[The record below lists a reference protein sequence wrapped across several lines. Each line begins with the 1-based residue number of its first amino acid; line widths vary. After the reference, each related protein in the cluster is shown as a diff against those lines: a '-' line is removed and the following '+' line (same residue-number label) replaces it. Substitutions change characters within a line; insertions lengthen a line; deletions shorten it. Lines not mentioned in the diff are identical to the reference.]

1 MARKI
6 KTTPVVRDKDG
17 NILYIDEG
25 DEGTLDT
32 VLEAMERTP
41 EEDAEFEKSLYG

>member
-25 DEGTLDT
+25 EEHTLD
-32 VLEAMERTP
+32 VVIEAMGSTE